1 MASAEAYMLS
11 RDQEESQRLNTQHQF
26 MRQLANGKLVQP
38 SVPLT
43 EVRAIADVATG
54 TGIWIQEVA
63 HEIGTANNDMD
74 LVGFDISSQQ
84 YPKNGINDVDLVVH
98 DVTKPF
104 PKEHHGRFDLVNV
117 RLLSYALESKD
128 LQTAVKNIVDI
139 LRPGG
144 YLQWQEIDAID
155 SWARPQTPNA
165 RSTIVCIISE
175 RMARGLTPAFV
186 IRLASGK
193 DIADQP

>member
-139 LRPGG
+139 LRGLCHFLRNYSPTS
-144 YLQWQEIDAID
+144 LD
-155 SWARPQTPNA
+155 
-165 RSTIVCIISE
+165 RS
-175 RMARGLTPAFV
+175 G
-186 IRLASGK
+186 
-193 DIADQP
+193 